1 MVDSTAGDGRTGR
14 GDTSLA
20 ATLAGE
26 RVTASW
32 RERRFTLPTSSGGV
46 LERVDAAA
54 AAAAAAAVRASAASA
69 ASARAASA
77 SAFGL
82 K

>member
-1 MVDSTAGDGRTGR
+1 MVDSTARDGRTGR

-54 AAAAAAAVRASAASA
+54 AVAVRASAASVD
-69 ASARAASA
+69 SARAAST